1 MTNTGTSNVVS
12 SISDPP
18 LTSEYVNADGQII
31 LISNFYY
38 PNHLPASATGLDCGD
53 ELITKQSHKA
63 ECDINTIY
71 EQYTNTGNINHLNAR
86 TPDYL
91 DLPDS
96 IDYQESYNLMLQAN
110 EAFAS
115 LPSRLRDYYKND
127 PSTFL
132 QALSDPNERD
142 RLVEF
147 GVLNKPPSP
156 PPAAAGEPSAPV
168 PPA

>member
-1 MTNTGTSNVVS
+1 MCSQISPDRALTQDYINSDGVVV
-12 SISDPP
+12 
-18 LTSEYVNADGQII
+18 T
-31 LISNFYY
+31 ISNFYY
-38 PNHLPASATGLDCGD
+38 PNRLPSSVTGLNCGD

-71 EQYTNTGNINHLNAR
+71 EQYSQTGNINHLNPS
-86 TPDYL
+86 TPDYI
-91 DLPDS
+91 DLPDT
-96 IDYQESYNLMLQAN
+96 IDYQEANNIMLAAN

-127 PSTFL
+127 PTVFL
-132 QALSDPNERD
+132 TALNDPNERD

-147 GVLNKPPSP
+147 GVLNKVSSP
-156 PPAAAGEPSAPV
+156 PPSAAGEPSASV